1 MPKQVDESS
10 IVAGVHAVESL
21 LRSSP
26 GKINHLVLLQGG
38 QNRRLHDLQ
47 KIAEEQNIR
56 IHQLPKQKLDYWYK
70 GPHQGILAFCNT
82 RTWDNWEQLKGD
94 LIAAKKTGYN
104 PLIIVPAAM
113 EDPHNLG
120 ACIRSAV
127 CFGADA
133 VLTHNK
139 GGAGLTPAAAK
150 AASGA
155 LEHIAIAQTG
165 DIEKELKIL
174 RDEGFAIVGL
184 EAEAEVE
191 MQQGDFRGPLILVV
205 GGEDRGIP
213 PHVRRA
219 CTRWVKIPMAE
230 GGAAHSFNA
239 SVALSLLLYEANRST
254 GFSRLKAQRPKFMQ
268 EHQEPDL
275 PAAPPM
281 EARPQYEPKA
291 YAPKPRPA
299 PTQPSSKAPPKGK
312 PDRPYDKP
320 SSPPS
325 GNAFPRSRSRPK
337 P

>member
-1 MPKQVDESS
+1 MPKHVDGSS
-10 IVAGVHAVESL
+10 IVAGLHAVEAL
-21 LRSSP
+21 LRTAP

-47 KIAEEQNIR
+47 KIAEDQHIR
-56 IHQLPKQKLDYWYK
+56 IHQLPQQKLDYWFP

-82 RTWDNWEQLKGD
+82 RSWDNWEQLKSD
-94 LIAAKKTGYN
+94 LLTAKNSGYQ
-104 PLIIVPAAM
+104 PLVIVPAAM

-165 DIEKELKIL
+165 DIEKELKVL
-174 RDEGFAIVGL
+174 KDAGFTIVGL

-191 MQQGDFRGPLILVV
+191 MHQGDFRGPLVLVV

-213 PHVRRA
+213 PHIRRA
-219 CTRWVKIPMAE
+219 CTKWVRIPMAV

-239 SVALSLLLYEANRST
+239 SVALSLLLYEANRNT
-254 GFSRLKAQRPKFMQ
+254 DFNRLKSPRQKFMQ
-268 EHQEPDL
+268 ARTEPEL
-275 PAAPPM
+275 PAGPSVNSLPDRTL
-281 EARPQYEPKA
+281 EREQRPR
-291 YAPKPRPA
+291 KPPA
-299 PTQPSSKAPPKGK
+299 PQRVSTRVSHRPPDPSTGDS
-312 PDRPYDKP
+312 
-320 SSPPS
+320 
-325 GNAFPRSRSRPK
+325 FPRSKARPK
-337 P
+337 